1 MNLLDNG
8 VKYNPNPEAKL
19 RIEVAKNTLRGAPA
33 WLTSISDNGNGIPD
47 DQKEALFDRTTRRKG
62 SSKGWG
68 LGLSLVLAIVDQY
81 EGKVWVEDARPGP
94 GACFKV
100 LLQAS
105 SPSQPPAQTG
115 KAGKAS
121 KAGKGPS

>member
-1 MNLLDNG
+1 M
-8 VKYNPNPEAKL
+8 
-19 RIEVAKNTLRGAPA
+19 
-33 WLTSISDNGNGIPD
+33 
-47 DQKEALFDRTTRRKG
+47 
-62 SSKGWG
+62 
-68 LGLSLVLAIVDQY
+68 LAIVDQY